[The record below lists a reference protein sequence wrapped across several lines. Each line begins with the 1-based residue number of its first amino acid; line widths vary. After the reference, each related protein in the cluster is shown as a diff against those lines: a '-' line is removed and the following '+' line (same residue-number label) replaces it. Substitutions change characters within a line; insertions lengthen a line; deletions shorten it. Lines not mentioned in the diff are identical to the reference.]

1 MFVLSYSAYLK
12 VAKTQHTRGSKKV
25 GNDNDDLSRAAM
37 VRKHLAHLS
46 PEIAARLFNSRS
58 QVHNPSSQKFPRIA
72 YTWATGN

>member
-1 MFVLSYSAYLK
+1 
-12 VAKTQHTRGSKKV
+12 V

-58 QVHNPSSQKFPRIA
+58 QVHNPSSQKFPTMA
-72 YTWATGN
+72 HTWAMGK